1 MFMRAHRRSAEDRR
15 PAAGF
20 GARLELAAEIA
31 VGMLPVRRRRDLP
44 VPLIAHRAVRHA
56 GLQVRSAA
64 DDVRLAG
71 FFQKYSA
78 ADRLLDAGAAKDDA
92 VIAEQHGEVLPERM
106 RDGFALALQRDQ

>member
-31 VGMLPVRRRRDLP
+31 VRMLPMRRRRDLL
-44 VPLIAHRAVRHA
+44 VPLVAHRAVRHA
-56 GLQVRSAA
+56 GLEVRSAA

-71 FFQKYSA
+71 FFQEYSV
-78 ADRLLDAGAAKDDA
+78 ADRLLDTAAAKHHA
-92 VIAEQHGEVLPERM
+92 VIAQEHGEALPERM
-106 RDGFALALQRDQ
+106 RDGF